1 MEQDLIQGAIIGAI
15 VGAVVGGVFALAG
28 YVLATASK
36 GLRYLTAMPRRV
48 TGYAVPQMP
57 DVAYAT
63 LMNGVAGV
71 NAPITAADP
80 ANRRILFAKSPG
92 LFDWGFFYPVHITAL
107 PQGGSQIQ
115 VGIASRAFQWGPL
128 VTKAHKAFTDATVRA
143 LGMQPTP

>member
-1 MEQDLIQGAIIGAI
+1 VEQDLIQGAIIGAI
-15 VGAVVGGVFALAG
+15 VGGVFALLG
-28 YVLATASK
+28 YVVAITSK
-36 GLRYLTAMPRRV
+36 GLNYLNAMPKRV
-48 TGYAVPQMP
+48 MGFAAPQTP

-63 LMNGVAGV
+63 LLNGVGGV
-71 NAPITAADP
+71 NAPVTAADP